1 MSTQKP
7 RIRKRFD
14 DTNMTNR
21 MFSGFILSVLLAL
34 FGYVIW
40 DRRTLMKPLE
50 EKIINV
56 ERELEISVA
65 DSSKVVRLVK
75 ALREL
80 SKADE
85 KVADVLKRF
94 HLL

>member
-1 MSTQKP
+1 
-7 RIRKRFD
+7 
-14 DTNMTNR
+14 
-21 MFSGFILSVLLAL
+21 MFFGFILSVLLAL

-75 ALREL
+75 ALTEL

-85 KVADVLKRF
+85 KVADILKRF

>member
-21 MFSGFILSVLLAL
+21 MFFGFILSVLLAL

-75 ALREL
+75 ALTEL

-85 KVADVLKRF
+85 KVADILKRF